1 MKAPAIQKFR
11 QKLAAGEPLLGLWV
25 TLESA
30 SITEM
35 GVSLGLDWVVIDV
48 EHGHLDYREIL
59 EHIRA
64 TVRSDTVILVRVLS
78 CDQGIIKRVLD
89 IGADGFLV
97 PWVETADQ
105 LRDAVSFARYPLEG
119 VRGIGGERATCWG
132 QCLPEHIA
140 EANEN
145 VLVIPIIESVKGVN
159 NLPQM
164 LAVDGVDIFFFGPS
178 DYSSSAGYAGA
189 WEGPGVAETI
199 LAAKDKIRATG
210 KHCGVIATD
219 VGNLQERLEQG
230 FRMIAV
236 GLDGGLMIRGIR
248 GALAAVGQDRGIAT
262 TLDPGD
268 SPVIE
273 PKPVRTD
280 VNSPMELG
288 PGVSFERQLGPADGV
303 RQVTAGVLTFDAGA
317 SLPYHAA
324 AFAESYTLIQGSAVV
339 EVEGRMYTLAPLDA
353 VTIPDGL
360 ARAITNRSS
369 SQPAVFHLT
378 MVTDDPR
385 RTKIDRFFPRRAM
398 GVGATGQPERSKR
411 LG

>member
-1 MKAPAIQKFR
+1 
-11 QKLAAGEPLLGLWV
+11 V

-35 GVSLGLDWVVIDV
+35 GVSLGLDWVVVDV

-59 EHIRA
+59 DHVRA

-132 QCLPEHIA
+132 QCLPEHVK

-145 VLVIPIIESVKGVN
+145 VLVIPIIESVKGVS
-159 NLPQM
+159 NLSQM
-164 LAVDGVDIFFFGPS
+164 LAVDGVDVFFFGPS

-199 LAAKDKIRATG
+199 QAAKDKILAAG
-210 KHCGVIATD
+210 KQCGVIATG
-219 VGNLQERLEQG
+219 VGNLQERLEEG

-248 GALAAVGQDRGIAT
+248 RALAAMGKDRGIAT
-262 TLDPGD
+262 TLDPDD
-268 SPVIE
+268 SPIIE
-273 PKPVRTD
+273 AKPARTD

-288 PGVSFERQLGPADGV
+288 AGVTFERQLGPADGV
-303 RQVTAGVLTFDAGA
+303 REVTAGVMSVAPDA
-317 SLPYHAA
+317 SLPYHTAN
-324 AFAESYTLIQGSAVV
+324 FTESLTLVQGSAIV

-353 VTIPDGL
+353 VTIPEGL
-360 ARAITNRSS
+360 ARGVTNRSS
-369 SQPAVFHLT
+369 SEAAVFHVT
-378 MVTDDPR
+378 MTTGDPR
-385 RTKIDRFFPRRAM
+385 RSKVDKFFPRKAM
-398 GVGATGQPERSKR
+398 GIGATGQPERSKR